1 MAKKKEVD
9 FFELMQEEAKF
20 TSELTVKLKVLFSEF
35 KENSGIEELQERLN
49 EIHSIEHKGDIVHA
63 TIVSELNKAFIT
75 PIDREDIF
83 SVAENID
90 KMTNAIENVAFRLWM
105 FNIKEVRADMHEF
118 IDLIG
123 SCCDKITEIIAEFKN
138 FKKSKTLTE
147 LIRQAYEYENDGD
160 RIYRTA
166 VRNLF
171 ETEKDPIE
179 VQKWREFYHDMEKC
193 FDACSDLAGS
203 VERAAVKNS

>member
-1 MAKKKEVD
+1 MKALEISLV
-9 FFELMQEEAKF
+9 L
-20 TSELTVKLKVLFSEF
+20 TSNESE
-35 KENSGIEELQERLN
+35 
-49 EIHSIEHKGDIVHA
+49 
-63 TIVSELNKAFIT
+63 
-75 PIDREDIF
+75 
-83 SVAENID
+83 
-90 KMTNAIENVAFRLWM
+90 
-105 FNIKEVRADMHEF
+105 
-118 IDLIG
+118 
-123 SCCDKITEIIAEFKN
+123 
-138 FKKSKTLTE
+138 
-147 LIRQAYEYENDGD
+147 AYEYENDGD

>member
-35 KENSGIEELQERLN
+35 KENSGIEELQARLE
-49 EIHSIEHKGDIVHA
+49 EIHNIEHKGDIVHA

-105 FNIKEVRADMHEF
+105 FNIKEIRSDMHEF

-123 SCCDKITEIIAEFKN
+123 NCCDKITEIIAEFKN

-166 VRNLF
+166 VRSLF